1 MWEAEAATFHFDL
14 QISNIREVLFEN
26 KFNELTGVCE
36 TLENENASKTVE
48 MWEAEAATFHFDL
61 QISDIREVLFENKFN
76 ELTGV
81 CETLENENAS
91 KTVEIEQTKERVSFM
106 ETEIGGLKAQLFAY
120 APAIDSLRDNIA
132 SLEHNVL
139 SPPELNVADTQ
150 EQKDVEL
157 VHYHEKRCQEPMEDH
172 NSAIPNRIPALQNL
186 QTRMKAVE
194 KVVTEEKKKLVLQKS
209 LNTNIKLDAALKEF
223 EELKSNY
230 HVSLKKDKQMA
241 EMELRD
247 ELVDR
252 LKRRNHGADDQML
265 ELWEA
270 AEDGCGLDRT
280 LKESHKQANK
290 PTEDDTP
297 CQEFEHAEH
306 KNENHSLDLQV
317 EKELGVD
324 RLEVPTCVPEPH
336 QDQNKKKILERL
348 DSDAQMLKN
357 LMITVENLRR
367 KLEMNKKR
375 KKAKSIDFETVKEQ
389 LQEVEE
395 TIVQLVEVNGQLS
408 QNIEQSPLHL
418 DGNAS
423 PELEEAGDV
432 HRKRVLEQA
441 RKGSEK
447 IGWLQLEVQKIHYV
461 LLKLLDEKKN
471 NEKSRFSRSKT
482 TTILRD
488 FIHSGRSSP
497 RWKKAG
503 LFGCFRLPTNG
514 DNISSFN

>member
-1 MWEAEAATFHFDL
+1 
-14 QISNIREVLFEN
+14 
-26 KFNELTGVCE
+26 
-36 TLENENASKTVE
+36 
-48 MWEAEAATFHFDL
+48 
-61 QISDIREVLFENKFN
+61 
-76 ELTGV
+76 
-81 CETLENENAS
+81 
-91 KTVEIEQTKERVSFM
+91 
-106 ETEIGGLKAQLFAY
+106 
-120 APAIDSLRDNIA
+120 
-132 SLEHNVL
+132 
-139 SPPELNVADTQ
+139 
-150 EQKDVEL
+150 
-157 VHYHEKRCQEPMEDH
+157 
-172 NSAIPNRIPALQNL
+172 
-186 QTRMKAVE
+186 
-194 KVVTEEKKKLVLQKS
+194 
-209 LNTNIKLDAALKEF
+209 
-223 EELKSNY
+223 
-230 HVSLKKDKQMA
+230 
-241 EMELRD
+241 
-247 ELVDR
+247 
-252 LKRRNHGADDQML
+252 ML
-265 ELWEA
+265 ELCEA

-297 CQEFEHAEH
+297 GQEFEHAGH
-306 KNENHSLDLQV
+306 KNENHFLDLQV

-336 QDQNKKKILERL
+336 QDQNKKKILDRL

-375 KKAKSIDFETVKEQ
+375 IKVKSIDFETVKEQ

-395 TIVQLVEVNGQLS
+395 TVVQLMEVKGQLS

-432 HRKRVLEQA
+432 QRKRVLEQA

-461 LLKLLDEKKN
+461 LLKLLDERKN

-482 TTILRD
+482 TNILRD

-503 LFGCFRLPTNG
+503 LFGCIR
-514 DNISSFN
+514 SSGTEAVVECGSYGVVVVE